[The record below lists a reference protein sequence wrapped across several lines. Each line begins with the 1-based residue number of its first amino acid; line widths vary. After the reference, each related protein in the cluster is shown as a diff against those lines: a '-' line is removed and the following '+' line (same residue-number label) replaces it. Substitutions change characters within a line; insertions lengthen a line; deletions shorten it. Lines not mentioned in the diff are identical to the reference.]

1 MKTNSKDYPTIK
13 RLQGKILVPTNI
25 TSSTNEDDEESY
37 NYWQVSFPLTSK
49 LSDTELAAAA
59 NKEYAKLSQIET
71 LKAGCPTSLGFSVD
85 CMDNNVADFD
95 KTLGLIGLYPVMT
108 AAPDVKVRDY
118 DNVNHTIT
126 VDQYKQMCL
135 ELGAHVMGVRQ
146 AYWADIDNV

>member
-25 TSSTNEDDEESY
+25 TLKTNEEGEESY

-49 LSDTELAAAA
+49 LSDTELLASA
-59 NKEYAKLSQIET
+59 NKEYAKISQTET
-71 LKAGCPTSLGFSVD
+71 LREGCPTTLGFRID

-95 KTLGLIGLYPVMT
+95 KTLGLISIYPAMT
-108 AAPDVKVRDY
+108 EVVVRDY

-126 VDQYKQMCL
+126 TDQYKAMCI
-135 ELGAHVMGVRQ
+135 ELGAHVTAVRQ
-146 AYWADIDNV
+146 AYWGTIDQ

>member
-25 TSSTNEDDEESY
+25 ALSTNEEDEETY

-49 LSDTELAAAA
+49 LSNAELTAAA

-71 LKAGCPTSLGFSVD
+71 LEAGCPTSLGFFID

-95 KTLGLIGLYPVMT
+95 KTLGLISIYPAMIEVT
-108 AAPDVKVRDY
+108 VRDY
-118 DNVNHTIT
+118 DNVNHVIT

-135 ELGAHVMGVRQ
+135 ELGEHVMTIRQ
-146 AYWADIDNV
+146 AYWVDVDTV

>member
-25 TSSTNEDDEESY
+25 TLSTNEECEESY

-49 LSDTELAAAA
+49 LSDTELTTAA
-59 NKEYAKLSQIET
+59 NKQYAKLSQIET
-71 LKAGCPTSLGFSVD
+71 LEAGCPTSLGFRID
-85 CMDNNVADFD
+85 CMDNNKTDFD
-95 KTLGLIGLYPVMT
+95 QTLGLISVYPAMT
-108 AAPDVKVRDY
+108 TVLVRDY
-118 DNVNHTIT
+118 DNVNHVIT

-135 ELGAHVMGVRQ
+135 ELGAHVMSVRQ

>member
-25 TSSTNEDDEESY
+25 TQSTNEEGEESY

-49 LSDTELAAAA
+49 LSNAELTAEA

-71 LKAGCPTSLGFSVD
+71 LEAGCPTSLGFQID
-85 CMDNNVADFD
+85 CMDKNVADFD
-95 KTLGLIGLYPVMT
+95 KTLGLISVSPTTTTVL
-108 AAPDVKVRDY
+108 VRDY
-118 DNVNHTIT
+118 DNINHTIT
-126 VDQYKQMCL
+126 IEQYKQMCL
-135 ELGAHVMGVRQ
+135 ELGAHVMTVRQ

>member
-1 MKTNSKDYPTIK
+1 MKTNSKDYPTIQ

-25 TSSTNEDDEESY
+25 NLSTNEEGEESY

-49 LSDTELAAAA
+49 LSNAELTAEA

-71 LKAGCPTSLGFSVD
+71 LEAGCPTSLGFRID
-85 CMDNNVADFD
+85 CMDNNKTDFD
-95 KTLGLIGLYPVMT
+95 QTLGLISVYPAMT
-108 AAPDVKVRDY
+108 TVLVRDY
-118 DNVNHTIT
+118 DNENHTIT

-135 ELGAHVMGVRQ
+135 ELGAHVMSVRQ